1 MAQSILEESKKA
13 KKGFLGK
20 LFNKKG
26 LLVFIV
32 IVAVSAA
39 SYYYYSSQNKTQ
51 TATAVQTK
59 ATVKKEDLKISIS
72 SSGKVVAKDGVE
84 LSFPVSGNLEVSDVF
99 VKEGDKIKKG
109 DKVASVKTESLEFEL
124 RSAYNNYQSALSNY
138 NLKLESATDSEKSKS
153 KAAIDQAQVS
163 LDQAK
168 ISLEQ
173 TKSNSGQN
181 ITNAETNVTTAES
194 NLKLNNTIND
204 SEIVHN
210 AYLSLINTLK
220 STSLSLIKQLR
231 DSDSILGVDN
241 TNINGEFK
249 LGLGVM
255 DESSLNYA
263 KDTYSS
269 VKSLVMQSDSVI
281 SGLNSSSSN
290 SNVDSAADNALKVVS
305 AMQEHLRY
313 MQKVLDG
320 TITFAGLTQSKL
332 DSLKST
338 INTNQS
344 SAISMASSLNNATQA
359 VDNAKSSLEQYQTA
373 YTKAVNDL
381 NILKKQTEQNINNAT
396 ISVKAREISL
406 TQAKNDYADLI
417 APAKESDLASVRSQL
432 TSAAIAVDRAKYN
445 MEQATLI
452 SPIEGVVAMLNYKKG
467 DIILGD
473 STAKSMATIINN
485 DTLYIEVNIE
495 EADISKIKVGQ
506 KARAT
511 FDAVEGLTL
520 EGDVSFISLT
530 SQTSSNGIVTY
541 LVRVA
546 LAKASESQIREGMT
560 ASVEFITSE
569 APNVLSIPVS
579 AVRNIGG
586 KPSVEKADGTIAN
599 VVTGFTDGKKV
610 EVVSGLNAGDSIVY

>member
-1 MAQSILEESKKA
+1 LA
-13 KKGFLGK
+13 
-20 LFNKKG
+20 
-26 LLVFIV
+26 
-32 IVAVSAA
+32 
-39 SYYYYSSQNKTQ
+39 
-51 TATAVQTK
+51 
-59 ATVKKEDLKISIS
+59 
-72 SSGKVVAKDGVE
+72 
-84 LSFPVSGNLEVSDVF
+84 
-99 VKEGDKIKKG
+99 
-109 DKVASVKTESLEFEL
+109 
-124 RSAYNNYQSALSNY
+124 NY
-138 NLKLESATDSEKSKS
+138 NLKLEPATDSEKSKA

-173 TKSNSGQN
+173 TKSNSAQN

-231 DSDSILGVDN
+231 DSDSIIGVDN

-249 LGLGVM
+249 SGLGVM

-263 KDTYSS
+263 KDTYSN
-269 VKSLVMQSDSVI
+269 VKSLVMRSDSII
-281 SGLNSSSSN
+281 SNLNSSSSN
-290 SNVDSAADNALKVVS
+290 NDIDNAADNALKNVL

-320 TITFAGLTQSKL
+320 TVTFAGLTQAKL
-332 DSLKST
+332 DGFKST
-338 INTNQS
+338 INANQS
-344 SAISMASSLNNATQA
+344 SAISMASSLNSATQA

-381 NILKKQTEQNINNAT
+381 NTLKKQTDQNINNAT

-406 TQAKNDYADLI
+406 AQAKNDYADLI

-452 SPIEGVVAMLNYKKG
+452 SPIDGVVAMLNYKKG

-520 EGDVSFISLT
+520 EGDVTFISLT
-530 SQTSSNGIVTY
+530 SNTSSNGIVTY

-560 ASVEFITSE
+560 AAVEFITSE
-569 APNVLSIPVS
+569 ASNVLSVPVS

-599 VVTGFTDGKKV
+599 VTTGFTDGKKV
-610 EVVSGLNAGDSIVY
+610 EVISGLNEGDSIIY

>member
-13 KKGFLGK
+13 KSGFFGK
-20 LFNKKG
+20 LIRNKV
-26 LLVFIV
+26 LLLIL
-32 IVAVSAA
+32 IVAAVGAS
-39 SYYYYSSQNKTQ
+39 SYYYYTKQNKTQ
-51 TATAVQTK
+51 TAVVAQTK
-59 ATVKKEDLKISIS
+59 ATIKREDLKISIE

-124 RSAYNNYQSALSNY
+124 RSAYNNYQSALANY

-173 TKSNSGQN
+173 TKSTSAQN
-181 ITNAETNVTTAES
+181 ITNAETSVTTAES

-210 AYLSLINTLK
+210 AYLSLINSLK
-220 STSLSLIKQLR
+220 SISVNLIKQLR
-231 DSDSILGVDN
+231 DSDAIIGVDD
-241 TNINGEFK
+241 TNINREFSI
-249 LGLGVM
+249 GLGAM
-255 DESSLNYA
+255 GASSLNNA
-263 KDTYSS
+263 KDTYSKA
-269 VKSLVMQSDSVI
+269 KSLVSESDLI
-281 SGLNSSSSN
+281 INGLNGGTSN
-290 SNVDSAADNALKVVS
+290 SDIDKAAANESKIVS
-305 AMQEHLRY
+305 AMQEHLGA
-313 MQKVLDG
+313 MQKMLDE
-320 TITFAGLTQSKL
+320 TITFSGLTQAKL
-332 DSLKST
+332 DGFKST
-338 INTNQS
+338 INSNQS
-344 SAISMASSLNNATQA
+344 SAISMATSINSATQA
-359 VDNAKSSLEQYQTA
+359 VDNAKSSLSQYQTA

-381 NILKKQTEQNINNAT
+381 ATLKKQTEQNINNST

-406 TQAKNDYADLI
+406 AQAKNDYADLI
-417 APAKESDLASVRSQL
+417 APATESDLSSVRSSL
-432 TSAAIAVDRAKYN
+432 TSAAISVDRAKYN

-452 SPIEGVVAMLNYKKG
+452 SPIEGVVAQLNYKKG
-467 DIILGD
+467 DIILSD
-473 STAKSMATIINN
+473 SSTKSMATIINN

-495 EADISKIKVGQ
+495 EADISKLKVGQ
-506 KARAT
+506 KAKAT

-520 EGDVSFISLT
+520 EGDVTFISLT
-530 SQTSSNGIVTY
+530 SNTSSNGIVTY

-560 ASVEFITSE
+560 ATVEFITSE
-569 APNVLSIPVS
+569 ASNVLSAPVA

-586 KPSVEKADGTIAN
+586 KPSVEKTDGTIAN
-599 VVTGFTDGKKV
+599 VTTGFTDGKKV
-610 EVVSGLNAGDSIVY
+610 EIVSGLNEGDIIVY